1 MLDKRNKRKVFLDLK
16 GRKADEEKVPMVG
29 VDVNL
34 QQCTDTN
41 SL

>member
-1 MLDKRNKRKVFLDLK
+1 MLERNKRIVFLDLK
-16 GRKADEEKVPMVG
+16 GRNADEEKVPMVG

-34 QQCTDTN
+34 QQYTDTN